1 MLCILYTRG
10 HIHFFL
16 EKGVMSRE
24 NLRKLLCVFPLFQNI
39 ELLIIHDI
47 DWIILGEL
55 STKQQWLKTE
65 LCLSGEMLRV
75 LKIINVTLRDLCT
88 KSTEVWW
95 SGGQV
100 CAVTLGFESYPCLS
114 RTGTWVLPLPMTFAA
129 LYPSALVQPSS
140 SRAHISS
147 KVMPDFHTCYRPAAC
162 PLTFHCFAFSITPS
176 LLFCWFPAGV
186 SKPIFDQT
194 VTNILDHMKLSE
206 TFMPTR
212 DGKAM
217 PKGGIFLLLLSSRSN
232 EPL

>member
-1 MLCILYTRG
+1 
-10 HIHFFL
+10 
-16 EKGVMSRE
+16 MSKE

-39 ELLIIHDI
+39 ELLIIHDT

-55 STKQQWLKTE
+55 STKQQWWKTE

-75 LKIINVTLRDLCT
+75 LKIINVTLRDLYT
-88 KSTEVWW
+88 KSTVVWW

-129 LYPSALVQPSS
+129 LYPSALVPPSS
-140 SRAHISS
+140 SWARISS
-147 KVMPDFHTCYRPAAC
+147 KVMSDFSTCYRPAAC
-162 PLTFHCFAFSITPS
+162 PLTFHCFAFLITPS
-176 LLFCWFPAGV
+176 LLMNFPLPSPVAV
-186 SKPIFDQT
+186 NIPIFDQT
-194 VTNILDHMKLSE
+194 LTNILYHVKLSE
-206 TFMPTR
+206 TFVLKR

-217 PKGGIFLLLLSSRSN
+217 SKGGMCLLLLSSRSN